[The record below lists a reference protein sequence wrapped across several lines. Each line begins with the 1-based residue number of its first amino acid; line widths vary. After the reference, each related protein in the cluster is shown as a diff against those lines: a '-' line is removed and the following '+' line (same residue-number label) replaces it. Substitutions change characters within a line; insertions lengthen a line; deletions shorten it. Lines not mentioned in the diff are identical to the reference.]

1 MLSKQSL
8 RDILLFCLV
17 LAVSLGLFYFLDGL
31 LALEKP
37 VVYLFNVLGFVD
49 ANGTSFVDNTIVLIN
64 YECSGFFSIFVYLA
78 LIFSPITRQTVG
90 KRLKSFLFGVIILYL
105 VNIFRL
111 LLLFWLWPIFGI
123 EFMHIFG
130 WFLMSIAIF
139 VLWYYFSYKKQ
150 FSH

>member
-17 LAVSLGLFYFLDGL
+17 LAVSLGVFYLLDGL

-37 VVYLFNVLGFVD
+37 VVYLFNMLGFVNV
-49 ANGTSFVDNTIVLIN
+49 NGTSLVDNTIVLIN

-78 LIFSPITRQTVG
+78 LIFSPISKLGLRRRFISFFVG
-90 KRLKSFLFGVIILYL
+90 AIILYL
-105 VNIFRL
+105 ANILRL
-111 LLLFWLWPIFGI
+111 LLLFRLWPVFGI

-130 WFLMSIAIF
+130 WFLMSAIIF
-139 VLWYYFSYKKQ
+139 GLWYWFSYKQQ